1 MNEPTTGQVVD
12 PIVADNSS
20 TTIPTTNPADSQVTE
35 NASSNTSEATSNASA
50 ETNKTEDEDGA
61 ALAKFAKGQ
70 GINDLSE
77 LTERELSLLKMARDN
92 KSAFD
97 KSKQTQPKLD
107 ESSKELSKL
116 GEDATVVEQLAAK
129 VQAMEYGENKKAF
142 FSGKDVTLEP
152 VMAQIVATIRD
163 SGDENYARKLVNDL
177 PMLYSL
183 AQIGRGSTDTTAAI
197 EEAKKEERNSM
208 NKSLA
213 AGASDAHATN
223 SKPATPIKVTSEWI
237 RNEYNPNNPEHRALV
252 DAMTKR

>member
-1 MNEPTTGQVVD
+1 MNEPTTGQVVE

-20 TTIPTTNPADSQVTE
+20 TTIPTTIPADSQVTE
-35 NASSNTSEATSNASA
+35 VASATGEATSNASA
-50 ETNKTEDEDGA
+50 ENKSTEADDGA

-77 LTERELSLLKMARDN
+77 LSERELSLLKMARDN

-116 GEDATVVEQLAAK
+116 GDDASEVEKLAAK
-129 VQAMEYGENKKAF
+129 VQAMDYSNTKKSF
-142 FSGKDVTLEP
+142 FEGKDVSIEP
-152 VMAQIVATIRD
+152 VMAQIVAKIRD

-177 PMLYSL
+177 PMLYEL
-183 AQIGRGSTDTTAAI
+183 ATIGRGTTDTSAAI
-197 EEAKKEERNSM
+197 EAAKQEERNSM
-208 NKSLA
+208 NKSLS

-223 SKPATPIKVTSEWI
+223 SKPATPIKITSDWI
-237 RNEYNPNNPEHRALV
+237 RNEYDPKNPEHRALV
-252 DAMTKR
+252 DAATKR

>member
-1 MNEPTTGQVVD
+1 MNEPTTGQVVE

-35 NASSNTSEATSNASA
+35 NTSSNTGVATSNASA

-77 LTERELSLLKMARDN
+77 LSERELSLLKMARDN

-116 GEDATVVEQLAAK
+116 GDDATVVEQLAAK
-129 VQAMEYGENKKAF
+129 VQAMEYNENKKSF
-142 FSGKDVTLEP
+142 FQGKDVSIEP
-152 VMAQIVATIRD
+152 VMAQIVAKVRD
-163 SGDENYARKLVNDL
+163 SGDIDYARKLVNNL
-177 PMLYSL
+177 PMLYEL
-183 AQIGRGSTDTTAAI
+183 ATIGRGTTDTSAAI
-197 EEAKKEERNSM
+197 EAAKQEERSSI
-208 NKSLA
+208 NKSLS
-213 AGASDAHATN
+213 AGASDAHAIN
-223 SKPATPIKVTSEWI
+223 SKPQTPIKVTSDWI
-237 RNEYNPNNPEHRALV
+237 KNEYNPNNPEHRAIV
-252 DAMTKR
+252 DALTKR